1 MKLDREDH
9 PHNAPDS
16 ATTVRLLLE
25 AFLAG
30 DAETFMAYVDD
41 DIELNTAEHH
51 PFLPDRYRG
60 RQGFLDAAGKIAAE
74 LDGFRFDIERI
85 LGCGDAAVSL
95 LRYRGTV
102 KKTGRSFDLPAA
114 FVWDVRDGKVMR
126 GQEYTDTWAFTN
138 AFSS

>member
-1 MKLDREDH
+1 MTVST
-9 PHNAPDS
+9 PDS
-16 ATTVRLLLE
+16 ATTVRSLLE

-30 DAETFMAYVDD
+30 DAETFMTYVDD

-60 RQGFLDAAGKIAAE
+60 RQEFLDVTAKIAVE

-85 LGCGDAAVSL
+85 LGCGDVAVSL

-114 FVWDVRDGKVMR
+114 FVWEVRDGKVVR
-126 GQEYTDTWAFTN
+126 GQEYMDTWALTH
-138 AFSS
+138 AFQTDDS